1 MNYLILSASLNP
13 NSKSRELGYFAK
25 AIFDERSEN
34 ISFLDLKNIKL
45 PFSGTPGCYEDKNS
59 KLLSNAIKESDC
71 ILICSPIYNY
81 DLNSVIKNA
90 LDLTGFCWENKI
102 VSFLCVGGG
111 QSSYMSP
118 MSFINSLM
126 LNCRSFIIPRYVY
139 ATGSDF
145 KDNKLSNSDVEN
157 RINELVDTAISI
169 TRKLS
174 Q

>member
-13 NSKSRELGYFAK
+13 KSKSRELGCFAK
-25 AIFDERSEN
+25 SIFDQRKEN
-34 ISFLDLKNIKL
+34 ISFFDLKDLEL
-45 PFSGTPGCYEDKNS
+45 PFSGAPGCYEDENS
-59 KLLSNAIKESDC
+59 KLLSNIIKKSDC

-102 VSFLCVGGG
+102 VGFLCVGGG

-145 KDNKLSNSDVEN
+145 KDDKLNNSDVEN
-157 RINELVDTAISI
+157 RINELVDIAINI
-169 TRKLS
+169 TCKLS
-174 Q
+174 